1 MVDDKIS
8 SGFAGLGTAG
18 VVVVTAG
25 GVAGATGVDAGG
37 VVAGVAGVVGVETGG
52 VTGVIGGAGGGLVQ
66 PASKISAAT
75 IIKILLYKAS
85 LFDTCFNAIIH
96 SFKFL
101 TK

>member
-25 GVAGATGVDAGG
+25 GVA
-37 VVAGVAGVVGVETGG
+37 AGVVGVETGG
-52 VTGVIGGAGGGLVQ
+52 VVVGIVGDGACGLAQ

-75 IIKILLYKAS
+75 IIKIPLNKTS